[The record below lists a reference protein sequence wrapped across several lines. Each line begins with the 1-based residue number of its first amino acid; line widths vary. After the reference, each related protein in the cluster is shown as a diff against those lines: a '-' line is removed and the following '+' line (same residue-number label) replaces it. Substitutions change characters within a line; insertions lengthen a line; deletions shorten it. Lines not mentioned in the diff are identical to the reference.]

1 MDTTDHEWKR
11 EQARVDDV
19 TDKIARRIRGLE
31 AQVGEM
37 RGDVVG
43 LRKEFWDEV
52 TMNFAEPDDLGETST
67 SMRQQSQVLAEREF
81 GHKRAYSQLGKLRR
95 LKNSPYFG
103 RIDFRE
109 SSDAASEPIYLGIAS
124 LLDDNE
130 QDFLIYDW
138 RAPISS
144 LYYDG
149 APGDVA
155 YRTPGGSVEGEME
168 LKRQY
173 VIRDAKIR
181 VMFDTGMTIGD
192 ELLQEVLSQSADDR
206 MKSIVSTIQREQNA
220 IIRNEQ
226 SRLLVVQGAAGSGK
240 TSAALQRVAYL
251 LYRYRDTLSADQLV
265 LFSPNSL
272 FNSYVSTV
280 LPELGEEN
288 MLQTTFQSYL
298 ERRIGREFELEDAFD
313 QLEYLLGGDTSEDG
327 AYEAR
332 LAGIRYK
339 SSLDYLEVIRAYREY
354 LSEQGMMFRPIRF
367 QGREIVSAEDMR
379 RRFYDFDRT
388 VKIPSR
394 IEQMGK
400 WLLKQVSEYGKSQRE
415 EEWVD
420 EQIQLLDSSA
430 LHRAYNLMRRKQKGA
445 ADTFDDFDQQHE
457 AAARM
462 IVNDWL
468 KPVRKWIKRQRFVDV
483 KGMYRKLYKDEVL
496 FTSLSGGRPLP
507 ALWHEFSRQTLD
519 RLAKSELMFEDATP
533 LLLLREL
540 LQGFIT
546 NTAIRHVIVDEV
558 QDYTPFQLEF
568 LKRLFPRARMTA
580 LGDLNQAI
588 YGHDSALDDYDPLLN
603 LYGRDESMVLRLTR
617 SYRSTREITEF
628 TKAMLPEGED
638 ILPFTRSGDKPV
650 LRRFEAGSAE
660 AMEAALID
668 DIGELRERGLDYIAI
683 ICKTQSEC
691 VELHKRLQGRL
702 DTRLITKNT
711 PAFEKGTV
719 IVPAYLAKGVEFD
732 AALLYNASADR
743 YARESER
750 KLFYT
755 ACTRAMHVLH
765 LYAEGEPSPFVGG
778 VDPGL
783 YDVRGAQAEAGMNR
797 RDS

>member
-1 MDTTDHEWKR
+1 MEITDVEWKR
-11 EQARVDDV
+11 EQKRVDDV
-19 TDKIARRIRGLE
+19 TVKIARRIASLE

-109 SSDAASEPIYLGIAS
+109 EGENSAEPIYLGIAS
-124 LLDDNE
+124 MQDDNE

-138 RAPISS
+138 RAPVSS

-149 APGDVA
+149 SPGSVS

-192 ELLQEVLSQSADDR
+192 ELLQEVLSQSADDK

-272 FNSYVSTV
+272 FGSYVSTV

-288 MLQTTFQSYL
+288 MLQTTFQAYL

-313 QLEYLLGGDTSEDG
+313 QLEYLLRGDVEEDG
-327 AYEAR
+327 EYEAR

-339 SSLDYLEVIRAYREY
+339 SSLDYLRVIRAYREH
-354 LSEQGMMFRPIRF
+354 LAERDMMFRPIRF
-367 QGREIVSAEDMR
+367 QGHEIVSAEDMR
-379 RRFYDFDRT
+379 RRFYDFDPS

-400 WLLKQVSEYGKSQRE
+400 WLLKEVSEYGKSQRD

-420 EQIQLLDSSA
+420 DQIQLLDSSA
-430 LHRAYNLMRRKQKGA
+430 LHKAYNQMRRKQKGA
-445 ADTFDDFDQQHE
+445 ADTFDDYDQQRE

-483 KGMYRKLYKDEVL
+483 KGMYRRLYKDESL
-496 FTSLSGGRPLP
+496 FTHLSGGRSLP
-507 ALWHEFSRQTLD
+507 YLWHEFARQTQD

-546 NTAIRHVIVDEV
+546 NTAIRHIIVDEV

-603 LYGRDESMVLRLTR
+603 LYGREESMVLRLTR

-628 TKAMLPEGED
+628 TKAMLPEGEM
-638 ILPFTRSGDKPV
+638 IVPFTRSGEKPL
-650 LRRFEAGSAE
+650 LRRFAADAETDMEEAI
-660 AMEAALID
+660 AA
-668 DIGELRERGLDYIAI
+668 DIEELRRSGLDYTAI

-691 VELHKRLQGRL
+691 GELHKRLKDRL
-702 DTRLITKNT
+702 NTRLITKNT
-711 PAFEKGTV
+711 PAFEKGTI

-732 AALLYNASADR
+732 AALLYNASAER
-743 YARESER
+743 YCRESER

-755 ACTRAMHVLH
+755 ACTRAMHVLR
-765 LYAEGEPSPFVGG
+765 LYSLGEESPFVTG
-778 VDPGL
+778 VDRQL
-783 YDVRGAQAEAGMNR
+783 YDAR
-797 RDS
+797 

>member
-1 MDTTDHEWKR
+1 MEITDLEWKR
-11 EQARVDDV
+11 EQERVDDV
-19 TDKIARRIRGLE
+19 TKKINRRISGLE

-81 GHKRAYSQLGKLRR
+81 GHKRAFSQLGKLRR

-109 SSDAASEPIYLGIAS
+109 EGEASADPIYLGIAS
-124 LLDDNE
+124 LQDDND

-149 APGDVA
+149 SPGSVS

-192 ELLQEVLSQSADDR
+192 ELLQEVLSQSADDK

-288 MLQTTFQSYL
+288 MLQTTFQAYL

-313 QLEYLLGGDTSEDG
+313 QLEYLLQGDVSEDG
-327 AYEAR
+327 DYEAR

-339 SSLDYLEVIRAYREY
+339 SSLDYLEVIRAYREH
-354 LSEQGMMFRPIRF
+354 LSERDMMFRPIRF
-367 QGREIVSAEDMR
+367 QGHEIVSAADMQR
-379 RRFYDFDRT
+379 KFYEFDPSI
-388 VKIPSR
+388 KIPSR

-400 WLLKQVSEYGKSQRE
+400 WLLKEVSEYGKSQRD

-420 EQIQLLDSSA
+420 DQIQLLDSSA
-430 LHRAYNLMRRKQKGA
+430 LHKAYNQMRRNQKGA
-445 ADTFDDFDQQHE
+445 ADTFDDFDQQRE

-483 KGMYRKLYKDEVL
+483 KGMYRRLYKDETL
-496 FTSLSGGRPLP
+496 FRQLSGGRPLP
-507 ALWHEFSRQTLD
+507 AMWHEFARLTID
-519 RLAKSELMFEDATP
+519 RMAKSELMFEDATP

-546 NTAIRHVIVDEV
+546 NTAIRHMIVDEV

-603 LYGRDESMVLRLTR
+603 LYGREESMVLRLTR

-628 TKAMLPEGED
+628 TKAMLLEGEM
-638 ILPFTRSGDKPV
+638 IVPFTRTGEKPV
-650 LRRFEAGSAE
+650 LRRFAKEAQAE
-660 AMEAALID
+660 MEEAVAS
-668 DIGELRERGLDYIAI
+668 DIEKLRDQGLDYTAI

-691 VELHKRLQGRL
+691 NELHKRLKNRL

-732 AALLYNASADR
+732 AALLYNASAER
-743 YARESER
+743 YSRESER

-765 LYAEGEPSPFVGG
+765 LYTLGEESRFIGDVKQE
-778 VDPGL
+778 L
-783 YDVRGAQAEAGMNR
+783 YDVR
-797 RDS
+797 

>member
-1 MDTTDHEWKR
+1 MEITDSEWKR
-11 EQARVDDV
+11 EQERVSEV
-19 TDKIARRIRGLE
+19 TSKIVRRISGLE

-95 LKNSPYFG
+95 LRNSPYFG

-109 SSDAASEPIYLGIAS
+109 EGEKQAEPIYLGIAS

-138 RAPISS
+138 RAPVSS

-149 APGDVA
+149 SPGGVA

-192 ELLQEVLSQSADDR
+192 ELLQEVLSQSADDK
-206 MKSIVSTIQREQNA
+206 MKSIVSTIQQEQNA

-288 MLQTTFQSYL
+288 MLQTTFQAYL

-313 QLEYLLGGDTSEDG
+313 QLEYLLGGEDFD
-327 AYEAR
+327 YDAR
-332 LAGIRYK
+332 LASIRYK
-339 SSLDYLEVIRAYREY
+339 SSLHYLEVIRAYREH
-354 LSEQGMMFRPIRF
+354 LAERDMMFRPIRF
-367 QGREIVSAEDMR
+367 QGHEIVSAEDMR
-379 RRFYDFDRT
+379 RRFYAFDPSI
-388 VKIPSR
+388 KIPSR

-400 WLLKQVSEYGKSQRE
+400 WLLKEVGDYGKSQRD

-420 EQIQLLDSSA
+420 DQIQLLDSSA
-430 LHRAYNLMRRKQKGA
+430 LHKAYNQMRRNQKGA
-445 ADTFDDFDQQHE
+445 ADTFDDYDQQRE

-483 KGMYRKLYKDEVL
+483 KGMYRRLFKDEML
-496 FTSLSGGRPLP
+496 FMRLSNGRPLP
-507 ALWHEFSRQTLD
+507 AMWHEFARLTQD
-519 RLAKSELMFEDATP
+519 KLAKSELFFEDATP

-546 NTAIRHVIVDEV
+546 NPSIRHIIVDEV

-603 LYGRDESMVLRLTR
+603 LYGREESMVLRLTR

-628 TKAMLPEGED
+628 TKAMLPEGEA
-638 ILPFTRSGDKPV
+638 IQAFTRSGEKPV
-650 LRRFEAGSAE
+650 LRRFEPNAQAE
-660 AMEAALID
+660 MDEAIVA
-668 DIGELRERGLDYIAI
+668 DIEDLRERGLDYTAI

-691 VELHKRLQGRL
+691 NELQERLQDRL
-702 DTRLITKNT
+702 HTRLITKNT

-719 IVPAYLAKGVEFD
+719 IVPAYLAKGIEFD
-732 AALLYNASADR
+732 AVLLYGASADR

-755 ACTRAMHVLH
+755 ACTRAMHMLH
-765 LYAEGEPSPFVGG
+765 LYVAGEVSPFVSE
-778 VDPGL
+778 VDQTL
-783 YDVRGAQAEAGMNR
+783 YQIR
-797 RDS
+797 

>member
-1 MDTTDHEWKR
+1 MMEITDQEWKR
-11 EQARVDDV
+11 EQERVDDV
-19 TDKIARRIRGLE
+19 TTKIGRRIRGLE

-81 GHKRAYSQLGKLRR
+81 GHKRAFSQLGKLRR
-95 LKNSPYFG
+95 LQHSPYFG

-109 SSDAASEPIYLGIAS
+109 SDENAAEPIYLGIAS

-149 APGDVA
+149 SPGA
-155 YRTPGGSVEGEME
+155 ISYRTPGGSVEGEME

-288 MLQTTFQSYL
+288 MLQTTFQAYL
-298 ERRIGREFELEDAFD
+298 ERRIGREFDLEDAFD
-313 QLEYLLGGDTSEDG
+313 QLEYLLRGDVSEDG
-327 AYEAR
+327 EYEAR

-339 SSLDYLEVIRAYREY
+339 SSLDYLDVIRAYREH
-354 LSEQGMMFRPIRF
+354 LSKQEMMFRPIRF
-367 QGREIVSAEDMR
+367 QGHEIVSAEDMR
-379 RRFYDFDRT
+379 RRFYEFDPT

-394 IEQMGK
+394 IEQMSK
-400 WLLKQVSEYGKSQRE
+400 WLIKEVSEYGKSQRD

-420 EQIQLLDSSA
+420 DQIQLLDSSA

-445 ADTFDDFDQQHE
+445 ADTFDDFDQQRE

-483 KGMYRKLYKDEVL
+483 KGMYRRLYKDESL
-496 FTSLSGGRPLP
+496 FMKLSGGRPLP
-507 ALWHEFSRQTLD
+507 AMWHEVSRQTQD
-519 RLAKSELMFEDATP
+519 RIAKSELMFEDATP

-638 ILPFTRSGDKPV
+638 ILAFTRSGEKPV
-650 LRRFEAGSAE
+650 LRRFAEDSVTEMEEAI
-660 AMEAALID
+660 AA
-668 DIGELRERGLDYIAI
+668 DIEQLREQGLDYTAI

-691 VELHKRLQGRL
+691 NEMHQRLKDRL
-702 DTRLITKNT
+702 NTRLITKNT

-719 IVPAYLAKGVEFD
+719 IVPAYLAKGIEFD
-732 AALLYNASADR
+732 AVLLHNASAER
-743 YARESER
+743 YSRESER

-765 LYAEGEPSPFVGG
+765 MYAAGEVSPFVKG
-778 VDPGL
+778 VDSEL
-783 YDVRGAQAEAGMNR
+783 YEMR
-797 RDS
+797 

>member
-1 MDTTDHEWKR
+1 MEITDLEWKR
-11 EQARVDDV
+11 EQERVNDV
-19 TDKIARRIRGLE
+19 TGKIGRRIRGLE

-81 GHKRAYSQLGKLRR
+81 GHKRAYSQLGKLRK

-103 RIDFRE
+103 RIDFRAQGE
-109 SSDAASEPIYLGIAS
+109 SQTEPIYLGIAS
-124 LLDDNE
+124 LQDDNE

-149 APGDVA
+149 SPGDVS
-155 YRTPGGSVEGEME
+155 YRTPGGHVEGEME

-192 ELLQEVLSQSADDR
+192 ELLQEVLSQSADDK
-206 MKSIVSTIQREQNA
+206 MKSIVSTIQQEQNA

-288 MLQTTFQSYL
+288 MLQTTFQAYL

-313 QLEYLLGGDTSEDG
+313 QLEYLLRGDDLD
-327 AYEAR
+327 YEVR

-339 SSLDYLEVIRAYREY
+339 SSLPYLEVIRAYREH
-354 LSEQGMMFRPIRF
+354 LAKQDMMFRPIRF
-367 QGREIVSAEDMR
+367 QGHEIVSAEEMR
-379 RRFYDFDRT
+379 RRFYAFDPSI
-388 VKIPSR
+388 KIPSR

-400 WLLKQVSEYGKSQRE
+400 WLLKAVGDYGKSQRE
-415 EEWVD
+415 EDWVD
-420 EQIQLLDSSA
+420 DQIQLLDSSA
-430 LHRAYNLMRRKQKGA
+430 LHKAYNQMRRKQKGA
-445 ADTFDDFDQQHE
+445 ADTFDDYDQQHE

-462 IVNDWL
+462 VVNDWL

-483 KGMYRKLYKDEVL
+483 KGMYRRLFKDEML
-496 FTSLSGGRPLP
+496 FMRLSNGRPLP
-507 ALWHEFSRQTLD
+507 AMWHEFA
-519 RLAKSELMFEDATP
+519 RLTQDKMAKSELFFEDATP

-546 NTAIRHVIVDEV
+546 NTAIRHIIVDEV

-628 TKAMLPEGED
+628 TKAMLPEGEA
-638 ILPFTRSGDKPV
+638 IQAFTRSGEKPV
-650 LRRFEAGSAE
+650 VQRFAPEAE
-660 AMEAALID
+660 AEMDEAIIA
-668 DIGELRERGLDYIAI
+668 DIENLRERGLDYTAI

-691 VELHKRLQGRL
+691 NALQARLKDRLH
-702 DTRLITKNT
+702 TRLITKNT

-719 IVPAYLAKGVEFD
+719 IVPAYLAKGIEFD
-732 AALLYNASADR
+732 AVLLYGASADR

-765 LYAEGEPSPFVGG
+765 LYAAGEVSPFVTG
-778 VDPGL
+778 VDQTL
-783 YDVRGAQAEAGMNR
+783 YQIR
-797 RDS
+797 

>member
-1 MDTTDHEWKR
+1 MEITDREWRR
-11 EQARVDDV
+11 EQERVNDV
-19 TDKIARRIRGLE
+19 TAKVTGRIRGLE
-31 AQVGEM
+31 AQLGEA
-37 RGDVVG
+37 RGDVVE

-52 TMNFAEPDDLGETST
+52 TINFAEPDDLGETST
-67 SMRQQSQVLAEREF
+67 SMRQQSQVLAQQEF
-81 GHKRAYSQLGKLRR
+81 SHKRAFSQLGKLRR

-109 SSDAASEPIYLGIAS
+109 KEDAAAEPIYLGIAS
-124 LLDDNE
+124 LIDDNE

-149 APGDVA
+149 SPGDVS
-155 YRTPGGSVEGEME
+155 YRTPAGHVEGEME

-206 MKSIVSTIQREQNA
+206 MKSIVSTIQSEQNA

-272 FNSYVSTV
+272 FGSYVSTV

-288 MLQTTFQSYL
+288 MLQTTFQAYL

-313 QLEYLLGGDTSEDG
+313 QLEYLLRGGESDSGEDPE
-327 AYEAR
+327 YEAR

-339 SSLDYLEVIRAYREY
+339 SSLDYLNVIRGYREH
-354 LSEQGMMFRPIRF
+354 LAHQDMMFRPIRF
-367 QGREIVSAEDMR
+367 QGHEIVSAEEMR
-379 RRFYDFDRT
+379 RKFYEFDPS
-388 VKIPSR
+388 VKLPSR

-400 WLLKQVSEYGKSQRE
+400 WLLKQVGEYGKTQRE
-415 EEWVD
+415 ADWV
-420 EQIQLLDSSA
+420 ENQIQLLGTSE

-445 ADTFDDFDQQHE
+445 AHTFDDFDQQHE

-462 IVNDWL
+462 VVNDWL
-468 KPVRKWIKRQRFVDV
+468 KPVRKWVKRQRFVDV
-483 KGMYRKLYKDEVL
+483 KGLYRRLFKDEAL
-496 FTSLSGGRPLP
+496 FMRVSGGRPLP

-519 RLAKSELMFEDATP
+519 RLAKSELAFEDATP

-546 NTAIRHVIVDEV
+546 NTAIRHIIVDEV

-628 TKAMLPEGED
+628 TKAMLPEGEL
-638 ILPFTRSGDKPV
+638 ILPFTRSGEKPV
-650 LRRFEAGSAE
+650 LRRFGGSADAGVE
-660 AMEAALID
+660 DATSDMDAALIA
-668 DIGELRERGLDYIAI
+668 DIGELREQGLDYTAI

-691 VELHKRLQGRL
+691 SELHARLKGRL

-732 AALLYNASADR
+732 AALLYNASAER
-743 YARESER
+743 YSRESER

-755 ACTRAMHVLH
+755 ACTRAMHVLR
-765 LYAEGEPSPFVGG
+765 LYALGEESPFVSG
-778 VDPGL
+778 VDAEL
-783 YDVRGAQAEAGMNR
+783 YEVR
-797 RDS
+797 